1 MKKFLLLIIS
11 IMAIFSLVACGQK
24 NDENSSTQ
32 EAETSQESIS
42 SSNIID
48 DIKSK
53 GYISVATSPDYPP
66 YEFKIVEGGKEKI
79 VGFDIAIAKE
89 IAKDLGVDIKIVEM
103 GFDGI
108 LLELQSGN
116 VDLAVA
122 GFSPSEER
130 KKAVDFSDIYYNVS
144 QALIARD
151 ENVESFT
158 SFESLAGKKVGVQLA
173 SIQENLA
180 KNNIPNAN
188 IVSLSKLPNIILDL
202 KNGNIDAALVELP
215 VAKGYVEQ
223 FPNLKIAPIT
233 IYEETGGSAFA
244 IRKGNQELV
253 DAVNATI
260 ERLKNEGLI
269 DQFVIEANELVGQQ

>member
-32 EAETSQESIS
+32 ETETSQESN

-66 YEFKIVEGGKEKI
+66 YEFKIVEDGKEKI

-130 KKAVDFSDIYYNVS
+130 KKAVDFSDIYYNSS
-144 QALIARD
+144 QALIAKD
-151 ENVESFT
+151 ENAESFT

-188 IVSLSKLPNIILDL
+188 IVSLNKLPSIILDL

-233 IYEETGGSAFA
+233 IYEETGGAAFA

-269 DQFVIEANELVGQQ
+269 DQFVIEANELLGQQ

>member
-1 MKKFLLLIIS
+1 MKKLLLLIIS
-11 IMAIFSLVACGQK
+11 IMTIFSLVACGQK

-32 EAETSQESIS
+32 ETETSQESN
-42 SSNIID
+42 SSNIIN

-130 KKAVDFSDIYYNVS
+130 KKAVDFSDIYYNAS
-144 QALIARD
+144 QALITRD
-151 ENVESFT
+151 ENAEFFT
-158 SFESLAGKKVGVQLA
+158 TFESLAGKKVGVQLA

-180 KNNIPNAN
+180 KNNMPNAN
-188 IVSLSKLPNIILDL
+188 IVSLSKLPSIILDL

>member
-1 MKKFLLLIIS
+1 MKKLLLLIIS
-11 IMAIFSLVACGQK
+11 IMTIFSLVACGQK
-24 NDENSSTQ
+24 NDEHSSTQ
-32 EAETSQESIS
+32 KTETSQESN
-42 SSNIID
+42 SSNIIN

-53 GYISVATSPDYPP
+53 GYISIATSPDYPP
-66 YEFKIVEGGKEKI
+66 YEFKIVDGGKEKI

-130 KKAVDFSDIYYNVS
+130 KKAVDFSDIYYNAS
-144 QALIARD
+144 QALITRD
-151 ENVESFT
+151 ENAESFT
-158 SFESLAGKKVGVQLA
+158 TFESLAGKKVGVQLA

-180 KNNIPNAN
+180 KNNMPNAN
-188 IVSLSKLPNIILDL
+188 IVSLSKLPSIILDL

-269 DQFVIEANELVGQQ
+269 DQFVIEANELVEQQ